1 MLHLT
6 DTDLRACPLDCQQ
19 VADALADAFS
29 DLARGQA
36 AIHPRQRSAC
46 GDVRLATMGALWPRR
61 GLAGVKSYP
70 TVAGQFGFA
79 LVLFDL
85 ATNRPIGLFEGA
97 ELTRL
102 RTAAMTAMV
111 ASRAARAA
119 RADARVLALFGCGQ
133 QGRAQAEALLE
144 CFALQEVR
152 VVDPNP
158 DIGGCDRLQATTGTR
173 VRLVGA
179 EAALRGADLVVTA
192 TRSSEPVFDGRW
204 LADDAFVA
212 AIGTSTPTGRELD
225 DETLARA
232 ARIVVEWRPQ
242 CIAEAG
248 ELVHWAH
255 GRYLDKVVDLAQ
267 LFAEEAPWRPA
278 AGHGAGPTIFKSVG
292 VGLADLA
299 AASAA
304 LALLA
309 PGLAREA
316 A

>member
-1 MLHLT
+1 MLHIT
-6 DTDLRACPLDCQQ
+6 DTELRASALSTAH
-19 VADALADAFS
+19 VADSLEAAFA
-29 DLARGQA
+29 DLARGEA

-70 TVAGQFGFA
+70 TVGGQFGFA

-85 ATNRPIGLFEGA
+85 AANRPVAVIEGH

-111 ASRAARAA
+111 AARAA
-119 RADARVLALFGCGQ
+119 RADSRVLALFGCGQ

-144 CFALQEVR
+144 RFALEEIR
-152 VVDPNP
+152 VVDPMP
-158 DIGGCDRLQATTGTR
+158 DTTWCDRLQAASGARMR
-173 VRLVGA
+173 VVGA

-192 TRSSEPVFDGRW
+192 TRSTTPVFDGRW

-212 AIGTSTPTGRELD
+212 AIGTSTPAGRELD
-225 DETLARA
+225 DATLARA
-232 ARIVVEWRPQ
+232 SRIVVEWRPQ
-242 CIAEAG
+242 CVAEAG
-248 ELVHWAH
+248 ELVRWER
-255 GRYLDKVVDLAQ
+255 GRDLDKVVDLAQ
-267 LFAEEAPWRPA
+267 LFAGEAPWQPVA
-278 AGHGAGPTIFKSVG
+278 EGPTVFKSVG
-292 VGLADLA
+292 VGLADVA

-309 PGLAREA
+309 PQLVREA
-316 A
+316 S